1 MKLLKKKILLLSL
14 PIGVVAVITL
24 GIVLVNI
31 STKINDEQRSD
42 VSQLGYEILGKG
54 GGPVSKEM
62 VGDIQSQI
70 SFVFGD
76 NLAIEDIPI
85 SYGGIPILPDK
96 YRSEMIEKMIKPVDH
111 APEYTVTTKNSEWQ
125 VYDVSKKD
133 FVEFYQQYSIGQY
146 YKNGVRLFLVNEKDK
161 KFITLAH
168 DIFPDNEKQFLEILA
183 TAYEQSPY
191 YKNYPLLEIPV
202 LQQMDNFGFNT
213 QFTFSSLYSSYKSVI
228 KDARAFFENN
238 RWEVDYFSS
247 STYYN

>member
-133 FVEFYQQYSIGQY
+133 FVELYQLFYY
-146 YKNGVRLFLVNEKDK
+146 L
-161 KFITLAH
+161 
-168 DIFPDNEKQFLEILA
+168 
-183 TAYEQSPY
+183 
-191 YKNYPLLEIPV
+191 
-202 LQQMDNFGFNT
+202 
-213 QFTFSSLYSSYKSVI
+213 
-228 KDARAFFENN
+228 
-238 RWEVDYFSS
+238 
-247 STYYN
+247 